1 MKDNYERAGELGKMG
16 EKGTFKDRYFE
27 LYKGH
32 LIYFKKKNKGTNW
45 NRIIGSKAP
54 SLIPLEFA
62 HIVKKIND

>member
-1 MKDNYERAGELGKMG
+1 MG
-16 EKGTFKDRYFE
+16 EKGNFKDRYFE

-32 LIYFKKKNKGTNW
+32 LIYFKKKNKGTYKFLQE
-45 NRIIGSKAP
+45 GSKAP